1 MQRFG
6 RGDQVAQRNVQS
18 GPLTDQEIAAGLEA
32 AGYPLELRIFEELR
46 AQGMA
51 PVFGFR
57 SKVEDGDVPTK
68 DIDILAREHIVVQR
82 ENGSPAFAQLK
93 AMIAVKK
100 IHDGAFVG
108 FTSTKPPSS
117 AEIRAL
123 RARAGGLPHWRAIPQ
138 DGFDAYGDHFHGPE
152 GIGATLEGLHGGPI
166 CIQWTVV
173 KRSEKHNG
181 EARADQEKGVYD
193 DVATTIRSSAIQARD
208 VTLHLLSLDRDQSK
222 PNLHFYFPTLVLE
235 APLRA
240 YDPTT
245 RTLTSVDALAVKV
258 VMDTHL
264 GATPVLVDV
273 VSSTAIQ
280 AFVERYRGA
289 GKAMKAW
296 LETNALV
303 LGVAGIQQHDEH
315 TEFVRERAFDAL
327 ARGGK

>member
-1 MQRFG
+1 M
-6 RGDQVAQRNVQS
+6 AQRNVQS
-18 GPLTDQEIAAGLEA
+18 GPLTDQEIAVGLEA

-46 AQGMA
+46 DRGMD

-68 DIDILAREHIVVQR
+68 DIDILAREHIVIQR
-82 ENGSPAFAQLK
+82 ANGSPAFAQLK

-100 IHDGAFVG
+100 IHDGAFIG
-108 FTSTKPPSS
+108 FTSTEPPTS
-117 AEIRAL
+117 AEIRSL
-123 RARAGGLPHWRAIPQ
+123 RARVGGLPHWRAIPQ
-138 DGFDAYGDHFHGPE
+138 EGFDAYGEHFHGAD
-152 GIGATLEGLHGGPI
+152 GIGATLEGLHAGPI

-208 VTLHLLSLDRDQSK
+208 VTLHLLSLGRDQSK
-222 PNLHFYFPTLVLE
+222 PNLHFFFPTLVLD
-235 APLRA
+235 APLRT

-264 GATPVLVDV
+264 GVTPVLVDV
-273 VSSTAIQ
+273 VSSTALQ
-280 AFVERYRGA
+280 AFVERYRAA
-289 GKAMKAW
+289 GKAMRAW
-296 LETNALV
+296 LEANALV
-303 LGVAGIQQHDEH
+303 LGVAGVQQHDEH
-315 TEFVRERAFDAL
+315 TEAVKERQRDAW
-327 ARGGK
+327 AQGGKS